1 MVQNVLFSIIVP
13 TSNRPETLLITLN
26 SIKQQKHTNYEV
38 IIVNNGTNPSVIEK
52 YNKLETLFDER
63 FVFLNFHNDFSQGFG
78 PAIARNIGINA
89 AKGEYIAFCDD
100 DDKWINEK
108 YLTHVEN
115 AIKLHKP
122 EIVLSEQSGIE
133 LKKDKETIT
142 REVWF
147 PNLKNSSFYE
157 KISSDFGILDF
168 DYFNHEGV
176 FPHLNITIYKK
187 SLLTAINNFDRSLW
201 YEEDLD
207 LFLRAAQEA
216 DLIYFNEQKVA
227 HHYIP
232 NRKESNNVSSDVDNL
247 KKHQVR
253 YTIAQKIL
261 LNTPKLSIKKYSLN
275 LLTYA
280 AKNICV
286 QLVEKKEFDLALYY
300 AKFALCAN
308 FKFKWFFYS
317 NYLLLKTYFRPNKI

>member
-26 SIKQQKHTNYEV
+26 SIKQQKHANYEV
-38 IIVNNGTNPSVIEK
+38 IIVNNGTSPSVIEK

-115 AIKLHKP
+115 AIKLYEP
-122 EIVLSEQSGIE
+122 AIVLSEQSGIE

-157 KISSDFGILDF
+157 KVSSDFGILDF
-168 DYFNHEGV
+168 DYFNHEIG
-176 FPHLNITIYKK
+176 
-187 SLLTAINNFDRSLW
+187 
-201 YEEDLD
+201 
-207 LFLRAAQEA
+207 RAH
-216 DLIYFNEQKVA
+216 V
-227 HHYIP
+227 
-232 NRKESNNVSSDVDNL
+232 
-247 KKHQVR
+247 
-253 YTIAQKIL
+253 
-261 LNTPKLSIKKYSLN
+261 
-275 LLTYA
+275 
-280 AKNICV
+280 
-286 QLVEKKEFDLALYY
+286 
-300 AKFALCAN
+300 
-308 FKFKWFFYS
+308 
-317 NYLLLKTYFRPNKI
+317 